1 VRCIEPIAANSRHR
15 PCAIF
20 GGCFIVVRMKPER
33 DHSLL
38 SLRPLPAGLL
48 LLGPLLRP
56 AR

>member
-1 VRCIEPIAANSRHR
+1 
-15 PCAIF
+15 
-20 GGCFIVVRMKPER
+20 MKPER